1 MRIAFLIP
9 VLVTLAGCGDGRPM
23 ASYPIEVAAAGA
35 TSAELRFEYEGGVLM
50 IQPMDP
56 ASRASQGDAASP
68 GESDPVLLM
77 DAKTDHPDLRPKVE
91 STKVGDAL
99 EVRVHQPTAKAAFG
113 KRSRNEW
120 RAAVDPRIPLD
131 ARIDA
136 GVLGGTFH
144 LGGLLIERFSV
155 KANQGELDFD
165 FTLQPVTTSTELL
178 VELGHG
184 YVRVRVPR
192 GVPTRVRSREA
203 VGKLIVEGIPEVSE
217 GEYADGD
224 FEGAEVRIDI
234 TLGVMMGQL
243 LVERV
248 SASSDG
254 LPEGGV
260 DK

>member
-1 MRIAFLIP
+1 MRIASLIP
-9 VLVTLAGCGDGRPM
+9 VLVCLVGCGDERPM
-23 ASYPIEVAAAGA
+23 ASYPIEVAASGA
-35 TSAELRFEYEGGVLM
+35 QTVELRFEYEGGVLM
-50 IQPMDP
+50 IQPLDQEEGESP
-56 ASRASQGDAASP
+56 DDGDA
-68 GESDPVLLM
+68 VLLM
-77 DAKTDHPDLRPKVE
+77 DAQTDHADLRPEAE
-91 STKVGDAL
+91 SNRDGDAL
-99 EVRVHQPTAKAAFG
+99 RVRIHQPNAKAAFG

-120 RAAVDPRIPLD
+120 RAAVDPTVPID

-144 LGGLLIERFSV
+144 LGGLSIERFSV
-155 KANQGELDFD
+155 HVNQGELDFD
-165 FTLQPVTTSTELL
+165 FTRRAVTSSTELL

-217 GEYADGD
+217 GEYADADFGD
-224 FEGAEVRIDI
+224 APVRIDV

-248 SASSDG
+248 EPAAPS
-254 LPEGGV
+254 EG
-260 DK
+260 